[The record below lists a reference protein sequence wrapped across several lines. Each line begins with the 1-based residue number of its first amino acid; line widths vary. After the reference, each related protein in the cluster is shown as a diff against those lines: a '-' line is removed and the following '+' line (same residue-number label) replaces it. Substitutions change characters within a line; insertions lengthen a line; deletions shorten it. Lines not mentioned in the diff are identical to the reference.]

1 MRAQPPDNID
11 DPERRFT
18 LRQIDQAREDYAQLM
33 EELDFVKGQLAR
45 LPTRKDL
52 ARTALL
58 ISFTAAALVII
69 WFEAFWRHCL

>member
-1 MRAQPPDNID
+1 MSDLDPD
-11 DPERRFT
+11 RFT
-18 LRQIDQAREDYAQLM
+18 LRQADAAREYYAQLM
-33 EELDFVKGQLAR
+33 EELDLFKRQLAR

-52 ARTALL
+52 ARTALM